1 MKSFLQFI
9 TEVQAPAG
17 SKAVQQADRMGLTS
31 DGHGGWYK
39 EGEFVAKTQGRG
51 AASTLVFFN
60 KRQREGQDPAQTD
73 QEKRLSHSSSD
84 PRQGQGSAQPAP
96 QMGGG
101 QAPAPQAAAGQE
113 APLDPLDPAAP
124 DDAPAQFPE
133 LQENP
138 RTKGSLTIAFGRFN
152 PPHAGHDKLM
162 STVAASS
169 DDNEYIIVPTKSEG
183 KDTDPL
189 DFETKVGIMKDMFPE
204 HKDKIVD
211 DGDTRTIFDVL
222 KKAHA
227 DGYSSVKLVGGGDRA
242 KLYDRL
248 SNDYNGKLFDFDS
261 VETINAGDRDENSD
275 NAIESLSASVQ
286 REHVKNGD
294 FASFYGNLHR
304 PVEVINPETGKVE
317 EDLQPIV
324 DEKKAEDIFL
334 KLRKAM
340 KIEEGKSLW
349 QIAPRLDMK
358 NLRENYVKQNI
369 FKIGQLVENLHT
381 GLLGRIIRRGAN
393 HLICVSEEKIMFKS
407 WIQDVVE
414 TKMPNVSRKDKN
426 VISKRGKN
434 IFKKDLK
441 GTVLGMNEAVVNGT
455 TESGVPADQR
465 LVGTDSHRQ
474 YAERLN
480 PKSSWGKQFI
490 NKYRKK

>member
-17 SKAVQQADRMGLTS
+17 SKAVQQAERMGLTS

-60 KRQREGQDPAQTD
+60 KRQRPGQDPAQTD

-84 PRQGQGSAQPAP
+84 PRQGQGSVQPAP

-101 QAPAPQAAAGQE
+101 QAPAPQAAAQE

-169 DDNEYIIVPTKSEG
+169 DDNEYIIVPTKTEG

-248 SNDYNGKLFDFDS
+248 SNEYNGKLFDFDS

-393 HLICVSEEKIMFKS
+393 HLICVSEDKIMFKS

-414 TKMPNVSRKDKN
+414 TTKQPTKN
-426 VISKRGKN
+426 FSHKLTKV
-434 IFKKDLK
+434 
-441 GTVLGMNEAVVNGT
+441 
-455 TESGVPADQR
+455 SGVPASQR
-465 LVGTDSHRQ
+465 EIGTDAFLKYTQSMV
-474 YAERLN
+474 
-480 PKSSWGKQFI
+480 PGSSWGKQFI
-490 NKYRKK
+490 NKYKKKSK

>member
-1 MKSFLQFI
+1 
-9 TEVQAPAG
+9 
-17 SKAVQQADRMGLTS
+17 
-31 DGHGGWYK
+31 
-39 EGEFVAKTQGRG
+39 
-51 AASTLVFFN
+51 
-60 KRQREGQDPAQTD
+60 
-73 QEKRLSHSSSD
+73 
-84 PRQGQGSAQPAP
+84 
-96 QMGGG
+96 
-101 QAPAPQAAAGQE
+101 
-113 APLDPLDPAAP
+113 
-124 DDAPAQFPE
+124 
-133 LQENP
+133 
-138 RTKGSLTIAFGRFN
+138 
-152 PPHAGHDKLM
+152 M

-169 DDNEYIIVPTKSEG
+169 DDNEYIIVPTKTEG

-189 DFETKVGIMKDMFPE
+189 DFTTKVEIMKDMFPE
-204 HKDKIVD
+204 HSDKIVD

-248 SNDYNGKLFDFDS
+248 SNEYNGKLFDFDS

-393 HLICVSEEKIMFKS
+393 HLICVSEDKIMFKS

-426 VISKRGKN
+426 VITKRGKN

-455 TESGVPADQR
+455 TESGVRADQR

>member
-189 DFETKVGIMKDMFPE
+189 DFTTKVEIMKDMFPE
-204 HKDKIVD
+204 HSDKIVD

-248 SNDYNGKLFDFDS
+248 SNEYNGKLFDFDS

-393 HLICVSEEKIMFKS
+393 HLICVSEDKIMFKS